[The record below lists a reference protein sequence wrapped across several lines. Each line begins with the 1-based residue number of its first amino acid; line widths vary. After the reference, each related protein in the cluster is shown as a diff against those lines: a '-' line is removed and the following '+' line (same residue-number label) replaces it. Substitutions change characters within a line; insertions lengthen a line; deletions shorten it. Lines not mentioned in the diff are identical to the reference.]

1 VNLCLTILTLGIYS
15 AWAKVRTTR
24 YFWASTRLGDASFDY
39 LANPIAILKGR
50 LIVLSFFA
58 TYWVLAIVFPSADF
72 AFGLLF
78 LAALPWAVVRSLV
91 FRARNT
97 AYRNIRFD
105 FRGQYSD
112 AAWVYVLLPLLMTVT
127 LGLIYP
133 YLVHQQKRLL
143 VAYSA
148 YGTARFAF
156 AGHVRE
162 FYGLFGRVL
171 LIVIGSILVLVAA
184 MRVASPAAVIA
195 GPPLYLFLF
204 AYMSAG
210 LSNLVYNGTF
220 LQGNAFRSELRAGE
234 LFSIYLTNVIGI
246 VLTVG
251 LFIPW
256 ARVRTARYR
265 IEKLSLRTRGDLDS
279 FVAQQLEE
287 VGTVGAEFGDVLDI
301 DIGL

>member
-24 YFWASTRLGDASFDY
+24 YFWGSTRLGEASFDY

-50 LIVLSFFA
+50 LIVLGFFA
-58 TYWVLAIVFPSADF
+58 TYAVVSIVFPLADF
-72 AFGLLF
+72 AFGLFF
-78 LAALPWAVVRSLV
+78 LVVLPWAVVRSLV

-105 FRGQYSD
+105 FRGEYWD
-112 AAWVYVLLPLLMTVT
+112 AARVYILLPFLMTVT

-133 YLVHQQKRLL
+133 YLIHQQKRLL
-143 VAYSA
+143 VDYSA
-148 YGTARFAF
+148 YGTTRFDF
-156 AGHVRE
+156 AAQVGK
-162 FYGLFGRVL
+162 FYGLFGRVG
-171 LIVIGSILVLVAA
+171 LIVIGSILLIANLPGPA
-184 MRVASPAAVIA
+184 FPAAAIA

-204 AYMSAG
+204 AYMSVG
-210 LSNLVYNGTF
+210 ISNLTYNGAA
-220 LQGNAFRSELRAGE
+220 LGSNAFRSDLRPGE
-234 LFSIYLTNVIGI
+234 LFAIYLTNVIGI
-246 VLTVG
+246 VLTLG

-265 IEKLSLRTRGDLDS
+265 IEKISLRAEGDLDS
-279 FVAQQLEE
+279 FVAEQLEE